1 MVNRQLGKGLII
13 FIACLLIDQLTK
25 SMSIGNASF
34 SENPGFIFGLAQD
47 LPASLRIIG
56 LSSIFGFLFFLYL
69 LLIYFLPLQLEK
81 LKWGLSLLSGG
92 IFGNVAD
99 RVYRG
104 TSIDF
109 IPMGWGENFITFNLA
124 DFFQWIGA
132 GLILY
137 NVIRHERIIW
147 YPENQRGRYL
157 VNPREQVR
165 FALKM
170 TITAFCSSLL
180 LGLFSSTFLRNT
192 LAGLK
197 VTSGPALT
205 IFLLA
210 YISLTLLFSIFVFG
224 AGIIL
229 SHKTAGPFFA
239 FEQYVE
245 DLLAGKDRPFVLR
258 EGDNYRHLENV
269 AFQVRAAIK
278 GKEKE
283 ESS

>member
-1 MVNRQLGKGLII
+1 MLNRQLVKGLLI
-13 FIACLLIDQLTK
+13 FLACLSIDQISK
-25 SMSIGNASF
+25 AMSIGKASF

-47 LPASLRIIG
+47 LPASLRVIG

-69 LLIYFLPLQLEK
+69 LLIYFLPIQLEK

-109 IPMGWGENFITFNLA
+109 IPMGWGDAMVTFNLA
-124 DFFQWIGA
+124 DVFQWVGA

-137 NVIRHERIIW
+137 NVIQHEKIIW

-157 VNPREQVR
+157 INPREQVR

-170 TITAFCSSLL
+170 TLAAFCSSLL

-197 VTSGPALT
+197 MTSGPALT
-205 IFLLA
+205 MFLLA
-210 YISLTLLFSIFVFG
+210 YISLTLLFSIFVFA

-245 DLLAGKDRPFVLR
+245 DLLAGEDRPFVLR
-258 EGDNYRHLENV
+258 EGDHYKHLENV
-269 AFQVRAAIK
+269 AVQVREAIK
-278 GKEKE
+278 KKE
-283 ESS
+283 EAL